1 MPLPSW
7 GRNSVRRLIPALA
20 IVMASSFTA
29 AGPAA
34 AQEGIFGNLQKG
46 IDFTSSSVTTTTTF
60 ASGLVTTTESQNIY
74 PRITLTTDT
83 LLYPNLRLNAG
94 GVFELN
100 LLSSSANR
108 LTTKSTITRNRPF
121 FLLRSTNPVLSP
133 GVGYFRREERAR
145 TPGSSSVKLVNDEYA
160 AYLGWNPA
168 GGPRTDFQF
177 LRTHTFDGNK
187 AFQDVSKGYGTL
199 ISNYT
204 IKNLGAYY
212 QGSVLNTDDR
222 LGGVQ
227 SRQVTNGVR
236 VSDAEAF
243 FRRRLVWNG
252 TYTVNRQDLRT
263 STTRATGEVDVPI
276 IAFAGLSTTSDLPE
290 TARLTQNP
298 ALIDGNLT
306 AGAGVNLGVVSVP
319 GDPQARNIG
328 LDLLNPSAVNRV
340 LIWIDRELPV
350 DIANT
355 FSWQVYSSTDN
366 IAWKRE
372 ADAALA
378 PFGPFENRFEI
389 QFSTITTRYVKVVTR
404 PLSIAVPDAAR
415 FTDILVTEI
424 QASTRRAATEVNRL
438 SQTTHI
444 VNTDV
449 RLRILD
455 TPGLY
460 YEGFY
465 LYNGPDS
472 FGRSTRTASN
482 GFSVNQSFARIFSVY
497 GRAAREQGWEP
508 RGDRTATVTN
518 ATFTVDPV
526 PTFRS
531 SLLYN
536 GQDELLSGL
545 PNERRGLYLQN
556 SAQVYRGVNVLFG
569 LGWNSTSRDTGEI
582 SHDRLVNV
590 SGTVVPRPHLSLTFS
605 FDNTASDREGVF
617 VGPPHTDTR
626 RLYAAVAVDPLRTLH
641 LVLGEEVI
649 TVTEQPTRTTHNI
662 GVNWAPFPDGALQL
676 ILAYNEALRPIE
688 FGTDRSTL
696 GVVRWNLSRKSY
708 LDVSFQRIASEI
720 VFQKSKT
727 RVFSVTVRLWA

>member
-1 MPLPSW
+1 MPSPSW
-7 GRNSVRRLIPALA
+7 GRNSVRRLVPALA
-20 IVMASSFTA
+20 MVMASSFTA
-29 AGPAA
+29 VGSVA

-46 IDFTSSSVTTTTTF
+46 IDFTSSSVSTTTTL

-74 PRITLTTDT
+74 PRITLNTDT

-108 LTTKSTITRNRPF
+108 LATKSTITRNRPF

-133 GVGYFRREERAR
+133 GVGYFRREERSR
-145 TPGSSSVKLVNDEYA
+145 TPGLSSVKLVNDEYA

-168 GGPRTDFQF
+168 GGPRSDFQF
-177 LRTHTFDGNK
+177 LRTNTFDGNK
-187 AFQDVSKGYGTL
+187 TFQDIARGYGTL

-204 IKNLGAYY
+204 IRNLGAYY

-222 LGGVQ
+222 LAGVE
-227 SRQVTNGVR
+227 SRQVTNGAR
-236 VSDAEAF
+236 ISDAEAF

-252 TYTVNRQDLRT
+252 TYNINRQDLRT
-263 STTRATGEVDVPI
+263 STTRASGEIDVPI
-276 IAFAGLSTTSDLPE
+276 LAFAGLSTTSDLPE
-290 TARLTQNP
+290 TARLAPNP
-298 ALIDGNLT
+298 PLIDGNLT

-328 LDLLNPSAVNRV
+328 VDLLNPSPVNRLLV
-340 LIWIDRELPV
+340 WVDRDLPV
-350 DIANT
+350 DIANA

-372 ADAALA
+372 ANAAVA

-389 QFSTITTRYVKVVTR
+389 QFPSVTARYVKVVTK

-424 QASTRRAATEVNRL
+424 QASARRSATDVSRL
-438 SQTTHI
+438 TQTTHI

-449 RLRILD
+449 RLRLLD
-455 TPGLY
+455 APGLY

-465 LYNGPDS
+465 LYNGPDA
-472 FGRSTRTASN
+472 FGKSTRTASN
-482 GFSVNQSFARIFSVY
+482 GFSVSQSFARIFSVY
-497 GRAAREQGWEP
+497 GRATREQGWEP

-518 ATFTVDPV
+518 ATFTVEPL

-531 SLLYN
+531 SLLYT
-536 GQDELLSGL
+536 GQDEVLSGA
-545 PNERRGLYLQN
+545 PNDRHGMFLQN
-556 SAQVYRGVNVLFG
+556 SAQLYRGVNVLFG
-569 LGWNSTSRDTGEI
+569 LGWNSMSRETGEV
-582 SHDRLVNV
+582 SHDQLTNV
-590 SGTVVPRPHLSLTFS
+590 SATVAPRQHLSLTFS
-605 FDNTASDREGVF
+605 FDNTASDRSGVF
-617 VGPPHTDTR
+617 IGPPHTNAR
-626 RLYAAVAVDPLRTLH
+626 RIYAAVAFDPLRTLH

-649 TVTEQPTRTTHNI
+649 TVTEQPTRTTHDI
-662 GVNWAPFPDGALQL
+662 GVNWAPFPDGSLQL

-720 VFQKSKT
+720 VFQKSKS
-727 RVFSVTVRLWA
+727 RIFSVTVRLWA